1 MGREYEKGL
10 LYRQGP
16 EGVAAAVAGE
26 QMPLAV
32 GAAGAAGGGIGGHPV
47 GPRGEERVESLAD
60 MLAQA
65 DDGPGN
71 LKELFQRVRMVW
83 VFI

>member
-1 MGREYEKGL
+1 M
-10 LYRQGP
+10 YRQGP

-26 QMPLAV
+26 EIPMNVSAT
-32 GAAGAAGGGIGGHPV
+32 AGAAPGGGARAGDVDVDVV
-47 GPRGEERVESLAD
+47 GQGRIESLAD

-71 LKELFQRVRMVW
+71 LKELFQRVRTQAISGM
-83 VFI
+83 

>member
-1 MGREYEKGL
+1 M

-16 EGVAAAVAGE
+16 EGVAAAVTGE
-26 QMPLAV
+26 QMPIP
-32 GAAGAAGGGIGGHPV
+32 AGAAAAAGRGGAGASSGGARAM
-47 GPRGEERVESLAD
+47 GGLEKVESLAD

-71 LKELFQRVRMVW
+71 LKELFRRVRVDR
-83 VFI
+83 